1 MYILKI
7 KLHNDIYTYPYTDK
21 PLALKE
27 FYRVLDTYYRGEAP
41 SLAYY
46 KDIQYYKSN
55 DIEITLDYYR
65 MNDKVAL

>member
-1 MYILKI
+1 MYILRI

-41 SLAYY
+41 NLAYY

-55 DIEITLDYYR
+55 DIEITLDYYK